1 MENSMDLVD
10 NLKCCFCQKVYINNA
25 SFEKHKLL
33 CQIKHDK
40 YDEEKKID
48 TKNLTHLVCYL
59 IKNNLKLEAELAELK
74 KWIQTKK
81 KKFAVLDW
89 LNENYIPS
97 QDIDKWKTSVTVNR
111 LHLNYLFKN
120 NYTDGVMNIIKDYL
134 PLSDEN
140 YLPLKSFDQ
149 KDNTIFIYQKGKW
162 IVLEHSEFEKIV
174 QSISKKIITE
184 FKNWQ
189 DENEDKLYNDDFSV
203 IYIENVR
210 KIMGGKHTV
219 DQQNS
224 IIHRNLY
231 KYLKMNL
238 KNIIQYEFSY

>member
-1 MENSMDLVD
+1 MENNMDLVD
-10 NLKCCFCQKVYINNA
+10 NLKCCFCQKVYINNT

-48 TKNLTHLVCYL
+48 TKNLT
-59 IKNNLKLEAELAELK
+59 
-74 KWIQTKK
+74 TKK

-89 LNENYIPS
+89 LNESYFPS
-97 QDIDKWKTSVTVNR
+97 QDIDKWKNSVTVNR

-120 NYTDGVMNIIKDYL
+120 NYTDGVLNIIKDYL

-149 KDNTIFIYQKGKW
+149 KDNTIFIYQKSKW

-174 QSISKKIITE
+174 QIISKKIITE

-210 KIMGGKHTV
+210 KIMGGKHSV
-219 DQQNS
+219 EQQNN

>member
-1 MENSMDLVD
+1 MNTIDLE
-10 NLKCCFCQKVYINNA
+10 NLKCCFCEKVYVNNA

-33 CQIKHDK
+33 CQIINDK

-48 TKNLTHLVCYL
+48 TKNLTQLVCYL
-59 IKNNLKLEAELAELK
+59 IKNNIKLENDLNELK
-74 KWIQTKK
+74 KWIQIKK

-89 LNENYIPS
+89 LNESYFPS
-97 QDIDKWKTSVTVNR
+97 QDIDKWKTSLVVTR
-111 LHLNYLFKN
+111 EHLNYLFKN
-120 NYTDGVMNIIKDYL
+120 NYTDGVLNIIKDYL
-134 PLSDEN
+134 PLSKEN

-149 KDNTIFIYQKGKW
+149 KDNTIFMYQKNNW
-162 IVLEHSEFEKIV
+162 IVLEHVEFEKLV
-174 QSISKKIITE
+174 QYISKKIITE

-219 DQQNS
+219 EQQNN
-224 IIHRNLY
+224 IIHKNLY
-231 KYLKMNL
+231 KHLKLNL

>member
-1 MENSMDLVD
+1 
-10 NLKCCFCQKVYINNA
+10 
-25 SFEKHKLL
+25 
-33 CQIKHDK
+33 
-40 YDEEKKID
+40 
-48 TKNLTHLVCYL
+48 
-59 IKNNLKLEAELAELK
+59 
-74 KWIQTKK
+74 
-81 KKFAVLDW
+81 
-89 LNENYIPS
+89 LNENYVPS
-97 QDIDKWKTSVTVNR
+97 QDIDKWKNSVTVTR

-120 NYTDGVMNIIKDYL
+120 NYTDGVLNIIKDYL
-134 PLSDEN
+134 PLTHEN

-149 KDNTIFIYQKGKW
+149 KENTIFIYQKGKW
-162 IVLEHSEFEKIV
+162 IILEHSEFEKIV
-174 QSISKKIITE
+174 QGISKKIITE

-210 KIMGGKHTV
+210 KIMGGKHSV
-219 DQQNS
+219 EQQNN